1 MWGQVFRAPCLSF
14 PCRIIPTRV
23 GTRNPLENL
32 LNVMRDHPHAC
43 GDKFQKSLCFC
54 RQGGSSPRVWGQ
66 ENTVEDTPPKPRIIP
81 TRVGTSFGEYTA
93 GLDKKDHPHAC
104 GDKYLTLGTHIKMTG
119 SSPRVWGQV
128 TLYPAYLS
136 IRRIIPTRVGT
147 RFAFL
152 LCLTACQDHP
162 HACGDKPCKD
172 PAKSA
177 TMGSSP
183 RVWGQA
189 S

>member
-1 MWGQVFRAPCLSF
+1 MGTSF
-14 PCRIIPTRV
+14 KSRSAFAV
-23 GTRNPLENL
+23 KE
-32 LNVMRDHPHAC
+32 DHPHAC
-43 GDKFQKSLCFC
+43 GDKKTPLKTRHQN
-54 RQGGSSPRVWGQ
+54 RGSSPRVWGQ